1 MRLGYCE
8 LIFKY
13 REGNDKW
20 IIGSNFF
27 DNYVT
32 VFNYD
37 DQEILCYSTTKFE
50 IFKCYSIQKVIY
62 IFNSFIMLCFIIEYS
77 GLLRK
82 IKKGW

>member
-37 DQEILCYSTTKFE
+37 NQKKF
-50 IFKCYSIQKVIY
+50 
-62 IFNSFIMLCFIIEYS
+62 CFIQQQNLKYLNAIAY
-77 GLLRK
+77 
-82 IKKGW
+82 KK